1 LITINSLPDPSI
13 ECDFKNV
20 YYPSDDSYFLI
31 DYFRK
36 KINDDLFDGIKLERI
51 EKILD
56 MGTGTGIIAIF
67 FQILESHYPKFK
79 AKIYASDISEESIN
93 CAKGNEI
100 LNKINHKIEY
110 IQSDL
115 FKSFPETLR
124 SKFNIIVFNPPY
136 LPPSP
141 LIRERTNKKAI
152 DRSWDGGYKGIE
164 ILTDFLKEAK
174 KFLNLKN
181 PHYVYYISS
190 SRSKID
196 ELDRRII
203 GLGYENEKL
212 EKIHMFFEDIILNRI
227 QYIKS

>member
-1 LITINSLPDPSI
+1 MITINFIPDLLI

-20 YYPSDDSYFLI
+20 YYPSDDSYLLI

-36 KINDDLFDGIKLERI
+36 KINEDFFDGIKLEKV

-67 FQILESHYPKFK
+67 FQILKSLYPKFK
-79 AKIYASDISEESIN
+79 PIIYASDISEESII

-100 LNKINHKIEY
+100 LNKINYEIEY
-110 IQSDL
+110 FQSDL
-115 FKSFPETLR
+115 FKSFPDSLR

-136 LPPSP
+136 LPTSSV
-141 LIRERTNKKAI
+141 IKESTNKKAI
-152 DRSWDGGYKGIE
+152 DHSWDGGYKGIE

-190 SRSKID
+190 SSSKID
-196 ELDRRII
+196 ELDKQII
-203 GLGYENEKL
+203 DLGYENEKL